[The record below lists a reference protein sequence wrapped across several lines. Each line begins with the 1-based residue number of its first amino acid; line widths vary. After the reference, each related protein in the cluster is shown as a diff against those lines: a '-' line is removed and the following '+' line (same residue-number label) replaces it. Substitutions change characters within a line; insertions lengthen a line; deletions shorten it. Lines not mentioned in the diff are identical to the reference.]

1 MPAPHCLNG
10 SCRAHGAL
18 NDLLSIYEYTKK
30 SICIV
35 DPFSC
40 WTQKL
45 TSFFYKKNYSDGSLI
60 LLNSILI
67 DRRFINAFN
76 DFSVKC
82 TRVRKNHIQTQF
94 YDYPCKI
101 GDVSESIQYLNVDL
115 GVQTR
120 SQLCKKCIKLV
131 EELASLMLF
140 DYSNFL
146 RTLSFFTCAQP
157 KIQISNGL

>member
-1 MPAPHCLNG
+1 MVCLL
-10 SCRAHGAL
+10 C
-18 NDLLSIYEYTKK
+18 DFKILLTVFNQSYNCQTSHYLGRNRLPK
-30 SICIV
+30 
-35 DPFSC
+35 PF
-40 WTQKL
+40 
-45 TSFFYKKNYSDGSLI
+45 LI
-60 LLNSILI
+60 LPSL

-101 GDVSESIQYLNVDL
+101 GDVSESIQYLNFKL
-115 GVQTR
+115 GIQTR